1 MLWIMFKLF
10 QGQKVEKRITYE
22 NFKIRL
28 FLIRRYLN
36 DKDNS

>member
-1 MLWIMFKLF
+1 MDYAIALK
-10 QGQKVEKRITYE
+10 GQKVKGRIIYE
-22 NFKIRL
+22 NFKMRL